1 MLIPP
6 VGDQLPRRGN
16 LFTSVV
22 ARLLMLLT
30 GWRFEG
36 ALPNLPKF
44 VLIVAPHTSNLDF
57 PVGVMAMFG
66 LGIRGTFL
74 GKDSLFRPPFGFY
87 FRWLGGVPVDRK
99 SSNNVV
105 DQTIGYFRTRDRII
119 LALSPEGTR
128 RKIPQWRT
136 GFYWVA
142 VGAGVPIVPVAFDF
156 PRRRIV
162 LNPPQLMSGE
172 MEKDLAQLRGFFN
185 AAQAYRPGNY

>member
-44 VLIVAPHTSNLDF
+44 VLIVAPHTSNWDF
-57 PVGVMAMFG
+57 PVGVMAIFG

-105 DQTIGYFRTRDRII
+105 DQTIGYFSTRDRII

>member
-44 VLIVAPHTSNLDF
+44 VLIVAPHTSNWDF

>member
-1 MLIPP
+1 M
-6 VGDQLPRRGN
+6 
-16 LFTSVV
+16 
-22 ARLLMLLT
+22 
-30 GWRFEG
+30 
-36 ALPNLPKF
+36 
-44 VLIVAPHTSNLDF
+44 
-57 PVGVMAMFG
+57 
-66 LGIRGTFL
+66 
-74 GKDSLFRPPFGFY
+74 
-87 FRWLGGVPVDRK
+87 DRT

-119 LALSPEGTR
+119 PALSPEGTR

-185 AAQAYRPGNY
+185 AAQAYRPGTTRRVRIPSRIPAFEFRFRHPNSDSTIIL